1 MNSKSVLWIFL
12 KIISLRIYPFLLLLL
27 FFHNNT
33 LQPQWVKTN
42 GPYGTQVHC
51 ITVNQDSSDRQ
62 IIYAGTARGIY
73 YSIDNGIS
81 WNNLNLYNNILNI
94 AASGFK
100 LLTTYNDDPQ
110 GLGAFI
116 STNYGKDWKGV
127 SFHTVVDAGYYS
139 PAIIGN
145 YYFLASAGSIYRSID
160 NGNNWSNVFDGFT
173 LGVVQTLVEKDSSL
187 YTATSSGLYLSKN
200 YGTNW
205 DLIATDSINATISS
219 IVFTENKMFIG
230 TNGSGVFLS
239 TNDGTSWVPVNT
251 GLTNKYISFL
261 TISSSVLFTGTY
273 SGIFRSTDN
282 GSNWFPANGIFNTI
296 ASNGTSLLAGN
307 AEGIFI
313 SNDNGLSWLKSNSG
327 LSFPD
332 INSLA
337 FIDNKIF
344 AGTYNQG
351 LFLSSNKGAEWNYL
365 GLIKDNVCGSAVIDK
380 NLFIGTSGKGILL
393 STDLGSTWGYS
404 NNGLTNAGDLH
415 VFIFDGTNFYAG
427 SNSGVFLSND
437 KGYNWAAINNGL
449 RDLLVSS
456 LAINGSI
463 LFAGTSG
470 YGSVYRTTNQGVSW
484 SSIVIPNSGGGVSSL
499 AMVGNNLFA
508 GIGSGGMFKSTDN
521 GATWDSVNMG
531 LANLYVTSLL
541 AINGNLFASVWNN
554 GIILSTDS
562 GTNWK
567 QVASGIPSL
576 GYISTLAT
584 NGIDLF
590 AGGYSNAIWFRPLS
604 EMITSVIN
612 SPQKVIP
619 DRFSFEQNYPNPF
632 NPSTV
637 IKYSI
642 PKASLVSMKVYDI
655 LGNDIATLVNEN
667 KPAGTYELTW
677 NASNLPSGI
686 YFYRIQAGSFIDTKK
701 MILLK

>member
-1 MNSKSVLWIFL
+1 LL
-12 KIISLRIYPFLLLLL
+12 PTYLRIIPFILL
-27 FFHNNT
+27 FNYRIHA
-33 LQPQWVKTN
+33 QWVQTN
-42 GPYGTQVHC
+42 GPYGAQVNC
-51 ITVNQDSSDRQ
+51 ITFNQDSSGRQ
-62 IIYAGTARGIY
+62 IIYAGTAKGIY
-73 YSIDNGIS
+73 YSIDNGNS

-100 LLTTYNDDPQ
+100 LLATYNDDPQ
-110 GLGAFI
+110 GLGAFM

-139 PAIIGN
+139 PAIIDN

-160 NGNNWSNVFDGFT
+160 NGNNWSNVFEGFT
-173 LGVVQTLVEKDSSL
+173 LGIVQTLVEKDSSL

-205 DLIATDSINATISS
+205 DLITTNSINATISS
-219 IVFTENKMFIG
+219 IVFTENKMFVG
-230 TNGSGVFLS
+230 TNGGGIFLS
-239 TNDGTSWVPVNT
+239 TNNGTSWVPVNI

-261 TISSSVLFTGTY
+261 TINSSTLFAGTY
-273 SGIFRSTDN
+273 SGIFRSIDS
-282 GSNWFPANGIFNTI
+282 GSNWSPANGVFFTM
-296 ASNGTSLLAGN
+296 ASNGASLLAGN

-313 SNDNGLSWLKSNSG
+313 SNNNGLNWLKSNSG
-327 LSFPD
+327 LSFPYV
-332 INSLA
+332 NSLA
-337 FIDNKIF
+337 FIDNNIF
-344 AGTYNQG
+344 VGTFNQG

-393 STDLGSTWGYS
+393 STDLGSTWVYS
-404 NNGLTNAGDLH
+404 NNGLTNVANLH

-427 SNSGVFLSND
+427 SNSGVFLSKN
-437 KGYNWAAINNGL
+437 KGSNWYSINNGL

-456 LAINGSI
+456 LAVNGAI

-470 YGSVYRTTNQGVSW
+470 YGSVYRTNNQGVSW
-484 SSIVIPNSGGGVSSL
+484 SSIIIPNSGSGVSSL
-499 AMVGNNLFA
+499 AIVGNNLFA
-508 GIGSGGMFKSTDN
+508 GIGSGGMFMSTDN
-521 GATWDSVNMG
+521 GATWDSVNTG
-531 LANLYVTSLL
+531 LSNIYITSLL
-541 AINGNLFASVWNN
+541 AINGNLFASIWEN

-562 GTNWK
+562 GANWK
-567 QVASGIPSL
+567 QVAGGIPSL
-576 GYISTLAT
+576 GYISALGT

-590 AGGYSNAIWFRPLS
+590 AGAYSNGVWFRPLS

-619 DRFSFEQNYPNPF
+619 ERFSLEQNYPNPF
-632 NPSTV
+632 NPLTN

-642 PKASLVSMKVYDI
+642 PKASLVNMKVYDI
-655 LGNDIATLVNEN
+655 LGNEITTLVNEE
-667 KPAGTYELTW
+667 KSAGTYELKW
-677 NASNLPSGI
+677 NAANLPSSV
-686 YFYRIQAGSFIDTKK
+686 YFCRIQAGSFVETKK